1 MKALVVLAHPVPQSL
16 TYSAARA
23 AVDGLSAAGHDVVML
38 DLYREGFSPAMSPAE
53 RAAYH
58 SDQPLIAA
66 DATRAAELVRSSQI
80 LVFVY
85 PTWWSDVPAIMRGF
99 FERVFIPTVAFEL
112 VPGATKVQPA
122 MQHVRHIVGI
132 SIYGSPW
139 VYVRAIHDGG
149 RRMITRALRLCTG
162 RRTRTHWLALYHI
175 DRADAAV
182 RSAFLERIE
191 ASMAAL
197 S

>member
-1 MKALVVLAHPVPQSL
+1 MKALVVVAHPVRESL
-16 TYSAARA
+16 THSAARA
-23 AVDGLSAAGHDVVML
+23 ALEGLTTAGHEVVLL
-38 DLYREGFSPAMSPAE
+38 DLYAEGFSAAMSPAE

-58 SDQPLIAA
+58 TDEPLIAL
-66 DATRAAELVRSSQI
+66 DTIRAAELVRSSQI

-85 PTWWSDVPAIMRGF
+85 PTWWSDVPAIMRAF

-112 VPGATKVQPA
+112 IPGATKVRPA

-139 VYVRAIHDGG
+139 VYVRVIRDSG

-162 RRTRTHWLALYHI
+162 RKTRTTWLALYHI
-175 DRADAAV
+175 ERADAPV
-182 RSAFLERIE
+182 RSAFLERVK
-191 ASMAAL
+191 ASMATL